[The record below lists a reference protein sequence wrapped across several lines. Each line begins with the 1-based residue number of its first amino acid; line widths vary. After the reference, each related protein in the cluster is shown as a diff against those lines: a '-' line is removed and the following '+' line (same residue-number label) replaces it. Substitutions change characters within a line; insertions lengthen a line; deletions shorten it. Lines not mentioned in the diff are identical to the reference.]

1 MGFDFHSEGFF
12 GYGEYGSFR
21 YFTLPHFI
29 PLILLAAAIVLTYK
43 YREAIRNWKYEERF
57 RYILSFVMIIV
68 EMSYFWRL
76 LYVGGE
82 GSNTLMDRLPLQLCQ
97 WGLIC
102 CCYMILCKNKFMFNF
117 NFYVSIIFGSAAMIF
132 PTVIVHVSPLYWRY
146 YQFWLEHALPV
157 YATIYMM
164 FVHGMRPSLKM
175 LPKVMI
181 PVFILGLICIYAN
194 NHIDGAVYM
203 YLGQTSED
211 QMGSN
216 PIVFMPDN
224 QYVRLVMLASIGAG
238 LSVLHYYGWKK
249 FFDKHDNEEDK
260 KLAEQQ

>member
-1 MGFDFHSEGFF
+1 MDFDFHSEGFF
-12 GYGEYGSFR
+12 GYGKYGDFQYYS
-21 YFTLPHFI
+21 LAHFV
-29 PLILLAAAIVLTYK
+29 PLILLALAIILTYR
-43 YREAIRNWKYEERF
+43 YRESLRKWKYEERF

-82 GSNTLMDRLPLQLCQ
+82 GNNTLMDRLPLQLCQ

-102 CCYMILCKNKFMFNF
+102 CCYMIISKNEYLFNI
-117 NFYVSIIFGSAAMIF
+117 NFYVTIIFGSAAMLF
-132 PTVIVHVSPLYWRY
+132 PTVIMHVNPTYYRY

-175 LPKVMI
+175 IPKVMI
-181 PVFILGLICIYAN
+181 PVFILGVICIYAN
-194 NHIDGAVYM
+194 NHIPGAQYM
-203 YLGQTSED
+203 YLGQTTED

-216 PIVFMPDN
+216 PIAFLPNN
-224 QYVRLVMLASIGAG
+224 QYVRLLLLACIGVILG
-238 LSVLHYYGWKK
+238 VLHYYGWKK
-249 FFDKHDNEEDK
+249 FFDTHKE
-260 KLAEQQ
+260 A